1 LTPVKPS
8 ADNRDHAITQFN
20 LTITILE
27 HHMSAKSETAKLFKD
42 GLAVRRAVLGPDYV
56 DGSIAKANDFTMA
69 FQHITTE
76 WCWGYAW
83 TRDGLSR
90 KTRSMLNLAMLTAL
104 NRSAEIKLHVK
115 GALANG
121 VTVEEIKE
129 VLLHATVYC
138 GIPAGLDAFKAANQ
152 VLEEEGAYTKAAKKS
167 AAKKPAAK
175 KVTAK
180 KPVAKKPAA
189 KKAVKK

>member
-1 LTPVKPS
+1 
-8 ADNRDHAITQFN
+8 
-20 LTITILE
+20 
-27 HHMSAKSETAKLFKD
+27 MSAKSETAKLYKD

-83 TRDGLSR
+83 TRPGLDL

-104 NRSAEIKLHVK
+104 SKPTEIKLHVK

-121 VTVEEIKE
+121 VTVDDIKE
-129 VLLHATVYC
+129 ILLHATVYS
-138 GIPAGLDAFKAANQ
+138 GIPAGLEAFKAAHE
-152 VLEEEGAYTKAAKKS
+152 VLIAEGALPGKK
-167 AAKKPAAK
+167 
-175 KVTAK
+175 
-180 KPVAKKPAA
+180 
-189 KKAVKK
+189 